1 MHEGLIIAASG
12 GVKQQVKLDV
22 LANNMANLNSA
33 GFKSDG
39 VIFREIMP
47 PFKENSGVE
56 AAKNELLNPNDSNET
71 VAYVAVDSVFT
82 NHSQGVFQ
90 KTDNPLD
97 LALDGEGF
105 FELNTPQGIRYT
117 RNGNLRMDKEKYLVT
132 QDGNYLLDNNKQKI
146 KIDNNGGAIDIG
158 PDGTIS
164 VGNGLGNQPAGKLG
178 LVKFDNPQLLAKEG
192 NGLYKI
198 IGNENKPLVA
208 DNVKV
213 SQGMLERSNVN
224 SIEEMTKM
232 ITTIRAFEAYQKVIQ
247 TLDEADDQAVNS
259 IGRVV

>member
-47 PFKENSGVE
+47 PFKENSSVE
-56 AAKNELLNPNDSNET
+56 AAKNALLNPNDSNQT
-71 VAYVAVDSVFT
+71 VAYVAVDTVFT

-97 LALDGEGF
+97 LALDGEGY

-117 RNGNLRMDKEKYLVT
+117 RNGNLRMNKEKYLVT

-146 KIDNNGGAIDIG
+146 KIDNNGGTIDIG

-178 LVKFDNPQLLAKEG
+178 LVKFDNQQLLAKEG

-198 IGNENKPLVA
+198 VGNETKPLVA

-213 SQGMLERSNVN
+213 TQGMLERSNVN